1 MNNDSNKI
9 KALATIEENM
19 AITVCANG
27 YWLEVNGKTAQDEWL
42 AVKYVVKTFD
52 ELIDL
57 VTEIDQRCRQ
67 DRGF

>member
-1 MNNDSNKI
+1 MEVSIFN
-9 KALATIEENM
+9 LF
-19 AITVCANG
+19 TV
-27 YWLEVNGKTAQDEWL
+27 WVSLRLEVNGKTAQDDWL